1 MSACIR
7 RAGRKVTLVLHEPLV
22 RFHPRILQLCLAER
36 ARMCGVMRLFL
47 AELILLSLLG
57 VTQAALGATGSVRK
71 VLPEYLDLKGRNSLS
86 PSLYERDVYQV
97 TLRDHPERRSGIR
110 FYIEW
115 RSPKPLWQPLLVRL
129 ELRGA
134 ARGGLPQ
141 QLVLERSVANSGG
154 PFSHWVEIALTGD
167 PYKNFG
173 SVTAWRVTLWE
184 GQTLIGKEQSFLW

>member
-7 RAGRKVTLVLHEPLV
+7 RAGRKVKLVLHEPLV

-115 RSPKPLWQPLLVRL
+115 RSRKPLWEPLLVRL
-129 ELRGA
+129 ELRGTA
-134 ARGGLPQ
+134 QARLPR
-141 QLVLERSVANSGG
+141 QLVLEQSIANSGK
-154 PFSHWVEIALTGD
+154 PLSHWVEIPLTGD
-167 PYKNFG
+167 QYKTFG